1 MYFLGIDFNR
11 FLMRLP
17 SSNSAERIDF
27 EVAYSLQALNVRNE
41 IQALISDMTCLG
53 SFFQISLRVEN
64 TNYNLNLINSYY
76 EKQKLY

>member
-1 MYFLGIDFNR
+1 
-11 FLMRLP
+11 MRLP

-53 SFFQISLRVEN
+53 SFFQISLRVE
-64 TNYNLNLINSYY
+64 
-76 EKQKLY
+76 KH